1 MVRLVGQ
8 PAMVSL
14 VVLVAMVLL
23 VLLVMLTLRVVV
35 RLAMDRVLLVTS
47 RAVSLPVM
55 PMVRVLSLG
64 DGGVTYP
71 GRIVGPPSWWW

>member
-1 MVRLVGQ
+1 MVRLMGQ

-14 VVLVAMVLL
+14 VVLVAMALL

-35 RLAMDRVLLVTS
+35 GLAMDRVLLVTS
-47 RAVSLPVM
+47 RAVVLPVM
-55 PMVRVLSLG
+55 PVVRMLSLG

-71 GRIVGPPSWWW
+71 GRIVRHPSWLW